1 MTTVIVFGITGIF
14 VADEIKRVLSHYGLI
29 EVRGSYIK
37 KEQGEPEFLIIEC
50 ASRAKIDVDG
60 GIIVMIGEA
69 GKSSVLE
76 IPKTFVGIAYSKDLG
91 SLQLLK
97 NNNITTLTCGMS
109 GDNTIILSSVGES
122 TASVCLQRSIKTLD
136 GNIIEP
142 QEYPVHL
149 VEKITD
155 YALMAA
161 FGILLLS
168 GIEPDPTI
176 EY

>member
-1 MTTVIVFGITGIF
+1 MTTVIVFGITGGF
-14 VADEIKRVLSHYGLI
+14 VSDEIKRVLSHYGLI
-29 EVRGSYIK
+29 EVCGSYIK
-37 KEQGEPEFLIIEC
+37 KEHEKPEFLIIEC
-50 ASRAKIDVDG
+50 ASRAKVDVDN

-69 GKSSVLE
+69 GKSCVLD
-76 IPKTFVGIAYSKDLG
+76 IPKSFIGIAYSKDLG
-91 SLQLLK
+91 SLELLK
-97 NNNITTLTCGMS
+97 NSNITSLTCGMAA
-109 GDNTIILSSVGES
+109 DNTIMLSSIGEN
-122 TASVCLQRSIKTLD
+122 TASVCLQRSIKTLN

-149 VEKITD
+149 KEKITD

-168 GIEPDPTI
+168 GIKPDPSI

>member
-1 MTTVIVFGITGIF
+1 MTTVIVFGITGSF

-37 KEQGEPEFLIIEC
+37 KENGNPQFLIIEC
-50 ASRAKIDVDG
+50 ASRAKIDLDT

-69 GKSSVLE
+69 GKSCVLD
-76 IPKTFVGIAYSKDLG
+76 IPKSFMGIAYSKDLG
-91 SLQLLK
+91 SLELLK
-97 NNNITTLTCGMS
+97 NNDITTLTCGMS
-109 GDNTIILSSVGES
+109 SDNTIILSSVGEN

-136 GNIIEP
+136 GKIIEP

-168 GIEPDPTI
+168 GIEPNEKV